1 MNWTA
6 FNGIILFTTLIVLLW
21 YAYDTHRIANQ
32 TIESSLRPVILRTG
46 QILDWK
52 VLSLEDMKK
61 AKNFNPTLEFTN
73 NKNIATDISGY
84 MILDDK
90 RYDLVFTNNVRGT
103 IINDAF
109 KTEVVYNLKWSWLP
123 SGGNLL
129 ASYDKDKF
137 TETTEKNQIYL
148 LYKDIE
154 GNQYL
159 TKEDENFYSTS
170 KKK

>member
-84 MILDDK
+84 MIW
-90 RYDLVFTNNVRGT
+90 T
-103 IINDAF
+103 IKDTIWYLQIMF
-109 KTEVVYNLKWSWLP
+109 EEQLLMTPSKLKSYITL
-123 SGGNLL
+123 SGVGFRL
-129 ASYDKDKF
+129 AV
-137 TETTEKNQIYL
+137 IY
-148 LYKDIE
+148 
-154 GNQYL
+154 
-159 TKEDENFYSTS
+159 
-170 KKK
+170 